1 MSARLAINN
10 KFHQGFQSL
19 VSLDKVI
26 RDSQIDKWYQ
36 EIIKI
41 RASHLNGC
49 AYCVD
54 KHTQDAISLNINPRK
69 INLIPVWK
77 EATDHFTEQEQT
89 ILQLTEQITL
99 IHEDGLS
106 DNVYSD
112 AVRLFGEELTA
123 QLIMAAT
130 VINAWN
136 RVGVSL
142 KMQPEFK

>member
-19 VSLDKVI
+19 VSLDNVI

>member
-1 MSARLAINN
+1 M
-10 KFHQGFQSL
+10 
-19 VSLDKVI
+19 
-26 RDSQIDKWYQ
+26 
-36 EIIKI
+36 
-41 RASHLNGC
+41 
-49 AYCVD
+49 D

>member
-1 MSARLAINN
+1 MKTRLAIYNA
-10 KFHQGFQSL
+10 FPEGLQSL
-19 VSLDKVI
+19 VAIDKVI
-26 RDSQIDKWYQ
+26 RNSQIDTWYQ
-36 EIIKI
+36 ELIKI
-41 RASHLNGC
+41 SASHLNGC

-54 KHTQDAISLNINPRK
+54 KHTHEAQALDVNPRK

-77 EATDHFTEQEQT
+77 EATNHFTEEEQT

-106 DNVYSD
+106 EEVYAA
-112 AVRLFGEELTA
+112 AVRLFGEKLTA

-136 RVGVSL
+136 RIGVSL
-142 KMQPEFK
+142 KMQPEF